1 MLQQDLST
9 QFERG
14 LTMLKT
20 ELLAYEDEGKLW
32 ALAPGISNCAG
43 NLALHLVGN
52 LNHFIGAVLG
62 HTGYVRNRDAEFTL
76 KDIPRST
83 IVADIDKTI
92 DVVKATLAGLTPAQ
106 LDAIYPEDKWKDRV
120 TVHHLLLHLLTH
132 LNYHL
137 GQVNYHR
144 RLIG

>member
-14 LTMLKT
+14 LAMLKT
-20 ELLAYEDEGKLW
+20 ELLAYDDEGKLW
-32 ALAPGISNCAG
+32 ALAPGISNSAG

-52 LNHFIGAVLG
+52 LNNFIGAALG
-62 HTGYVRNRDAEFTL
+62 NTGYVRNRDAEFTL
-76 KDIPRST
+76 KDIPRPT

-92 DVVKATLAGLTPAQ
+92 DVVKATLAALTPAQ
-106 LDAIYPEDKWKDRV
+106 LDEIYPLDKWKDPV
-120 TVHHLLLHLLTH
+120 TVNFLLLHLLTH
-132 LNYHL
+132 LSYHL

-144 RLIG
+144 RLVS